1 MTILDVFLIVLILA
15 ACALCIYLI
24 ISLKKINNSI
34 EILQKDLHELSEKT
48 IPVVENLTVITE
60 RAARITGE
68 AEDYWSSLTESIE
81 GIKTK
86 ISRFG
91 KDSGRDK
98 TNRPV
103 EDFIRNLRAIFMGIS
118 AFWDNIKK

>member
-1 MTILDVFLIVLILA
+1 MTILDLFLIVLILA
-15 ACALCIYLI
+15 ASALCIYLI
-24 ISLKKINNSI
+24 ISLKKMNNSI

-86 ISRFG
+86 ISHFG
-91 KDSGRDK
+91 KNSGRDK